1 MLKRFVLY
9 VLALSAVGVALLVGV
24 AYEPDRPL
32 ESLQARWAPAPSRF
46 LEVDGLRVHLRD
58 EGPRDDALPLV
69 LIHGTSAS
77 LHTWEGWAGALRG
90 QRRVI
95 RFDLPGIGLSDSW
108 PPQTADYSGESYAR
122 FALKVLNALGVQQ
135 AVVGGNSLGGEVA
148 WRMAVA
154 APQTVKSLILVDSA
168 GPIFVPKSVPLGFQ
182 LARTPALNW
191 VTQHLLTR
199 SLVHASVANVYANPK
214 RVTPELVDRYFE
226 LSLRQGNR
234 QALTRR
240 LQTFVPG
247 RGVEA
252 LSTLK
257 QPTLI
262 IWGGQDRLIP
272 PEVAQIFVKSIPH
285 SQLVMH
291 DDLGHVPQEEDPQ
304 ATVRDVLAFLTTLAT
319 PPSAAV
325 PP

>member
-1 MLKRFVLY
+1 MLKRFFLY
-9 VLALSAVGVALLVGV
+9 VLALCAVGVVLLVGV

-32 ESLQARWAPAPSRF
+32 ESLQARWAPPPSRF
-46 LEVDGLRVHLRD
+46 MMVDGLRVHLRD
-58 EGPRDDALPLV
+58 EGPRDDALPIV

-77 LHTWEGWAGALRG
+77 LHTWEGWARTLRG

-95 RFDLPGIGLSDSW
+95 RFDLPGIGLSDAW
-108 PPQTADYSGESYAR
+108 PLQAADYSGESYAR
-122 FALKVLNALGVQQ
+122 FALQVLHALGVSQ

-168 GPIFVPKSVPLGFQ
+168 GPVFVPKSIPLGFQ

-191 VTQHLLTR
+191 LTEHLLTR
-199 SLVHASVANVYANPK
+199 SLVHASIANVYGHPQ

-252 LSTLK
+252 LSTLQ

-262 IWGGQDRLIP
+262 LWGGQDRLIP
-272 PEVAQIFVKSIPH
+272 PEVAQVFVKSMPH
-285 SQLVMH
+285 SQLVVH
-291 DDLGHVPQEEDPQ
+291 DDLGHVPHEEDPD
-304 ATVRDVLAFLTTLAT
+304 ATVRDVLAFLTSIPL
-319 PPSAAV
+319 PPSGAV
-325 PP
+325 SP